1 MISHRNSDAIK
12 DQVKMSQRKKRQ
24 IRVEDDGE
32 QEDRLEDVDDL
43 FGTMWTGVPRRTKY
57 ESNLGHKAV
66 YNCAILY
73 RMALMMTG
81 PEFSEDL
88 ENEQINP
95 WPKGNPMALHKMMM
109 NVWNKW
115 AIDLGR
121 REGQRDKDVANRPT
135 KYKARKVSMRFY
147 EPFLRKIE

>member
-1 MISHRNSDAIK
+1 MISHRNSEAIK
-12 DQVKMSQRKKRQ
+12 GQVKMSRREKRQ

-32 QEDRLEDVDDL
+32 QEDRAEDVNDL
-43 FGTMWTGVPRRTKY
+43 FRTMWTGVPRRTKY

-66 YNCAILY
+66 YDCPIPYL
-73 RMALMMTG
+73 MALMMTG

-95 WPKGNPMALHKMMM
+95 WPEGNPMALDKIMM

-121 REGQRDKDVANRPT
+121 RGGQRDKDVANRPT
-135 KYKARKVSMRFY
+135 KYEARKVSMRFY
-147 EPFLRKIE
+147 EPFLRKME